1 MSREKKS
8 GAKISGNPR
17 KRQAKEKAD
26 LSLKSEETRRKALLM
41 SKVGECTDEALR
53 LMELFEEQ
61 HSESPGFL
69 YDEIPY
75 MITLSAIVMHRAA
88 CELYGEPEK
97 YNISEQLDILE
108 LTPAIRAEIEFF
120 LIKNQMDKPETWSIF
135 DKESGF
141 DAQWNKN
148 SR

>member
-1 MSREKKS
+1 MSRKKRS

-17 KRQAKEKAD
+17 KRQAKEKAA

-41 SKVGECTDEALR
+41 SKEGECKDEILR

-75 MITLSAIVMHRAA
+75 MITLSAIVMHRAG
-88 CELYGEPEK
+88 CELNDEPEK
-97 YNISEQLDILE
+97 YNISEQLDFLE
-108 LTPAIRAEIEFF
+108 LTPAIRSEIEFF

-135 DKESGF
+135 DKESGS
-141 DAQWNKN
+141 DAQMNEN